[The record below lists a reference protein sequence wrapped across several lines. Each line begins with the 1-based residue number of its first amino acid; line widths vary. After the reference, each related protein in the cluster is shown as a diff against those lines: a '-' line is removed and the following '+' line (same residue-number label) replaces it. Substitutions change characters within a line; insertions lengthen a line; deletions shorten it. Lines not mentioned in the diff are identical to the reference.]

1 MNALPEPNARVRP
14 HADRGFTLIELII
27 ALTLSLLIGG
37 VVVAALITSLN
48 VSSSTSDQISDS
60 ADAGLLTS
68 FLTRDAQSS
77 GAIVPTTAARDTTVG
92 VSTSDWGG
100 CTQAPPLSL
109 VVRFS
114 WIEHTTALL
123 QSRVVVT
130 YAIDATNAQLT
141 RRVCRDSSTGVDVIL
156 ARHLAAA
163 VATCDTTNCSGTPVS
178 VSLTVTGSAT
188 RAPFAY
194 TLKASLRGDTQ
205 AAPTVTNSTPVPLL
219 ALGSGA
225 AAVCPNV
232 DIAGTGVVTVVG
244 NALVDG
250 LCGASPIKDDS
261 ALLTATGTKGAISGI
276 ADPFVGRVP
285 PTFTCPASGANP
297 TVGVSASASTIVVYP
312 SAVTVSTDTVFQPG
326 RFIFCKGLAITG
338 GRITGTDVLFYVV
351 TGTVD
356 VQAAATVDLTGR
368 STSDANLL
376 VWVAAA
382 NPQTVTIAGGPNVSS
397 LRGLIY
403 APTSKLQLSTVVAA
417 NIGGVNVQ
425 GLKVTGAG
433 QARFG
438 LPLPLVTF
446 SPSTLPAGLVG
457 VSYPTTTLTA
467 AGGTGPYVWS
477 TPWTSTTGL
486 PGGLN
491 INAAGVISGTPTAAG
506 TFTVT
511 VTVFDSTKQA
521 ASTNYT
527 ITITS
532 PVPVAV
538 ADSYT
543 TAEDT
548 PLSPAAPGVLANDT
562 DAQGLPLTAILVS
575 GVSHGTLTLSSNG
588 SFTYTPSLNFNGA
601 DSFTY
606 KANNG
611 SFDSNVVT
619 VSLTV
624 TAVNDAP
631 VNSVPGP
638 QETPKDAN
646 KVFSAGNSNAITISD
661 VDAGASTVQVT
672 LTATNGTITLPVLT
686 GLTFSAG
693 DGTADATMTFTGTIA
708 NINLGL
714 DGMTFAPAGG
724 FSGAATLTIITN
736 DLGKTGSGG
745 ALTDTDAVG
754 IYVNPL
760 GIFTGFVDIPSTGRP
775 GSTSYSAGTYTV
787 VAGKGTIGGTSDE
800 FQIVY
805 RSMTGDGRM
814 TARVVSVVGNDAGAQ
829 AGVTFRE
836 TLAPG
841 SVQATMDITKSNG
854 WEFLD
859 RQVTNGATT
868 SSQGAG
874 PVAPYWVRLTR
885 VGNLVTAER
894 SVDGVTWVGSTKT
907 ITMAPTIYIG
917 LAVSSHNNSNNLTT
931 ATFDNVT
938 VT

>member
-1 MNALPEPNARVRP
+1 
-14 HADRGFTLIELII
+14 
-27 ALTLSLLIGG
+27 
-37 VVVAALITSLN
+37 
-48 VSSSTSDQISDS
+48 
-60 ADAGLLTS
+60 
-68 FLTRDAQSS
+68 
-77 GAIVPTTAARDTTVG
+77 
-92 VSTSDWGG
+92 
-100 CTQAPPLSL
+100 
-109 VVRFS
+109 
-114 WIEHTTALL
+114 
-123 QSRVVVT
+123 
-130 YAIDATNAQLT
+130 
-141 RRVCRDSSTGVDVIL
+141 
-156 ARHLAAA
+156 
-163 VATCDTTNCSGTPVS
+163 
-178 VSLTVTGSAT
+178 
-188 RAPFAY
+188 
-194 TLKASLRGDTQ
+194 
-205 AAPTVTNSTPVPLL
+205 
-219 ALGSGA
+219 
-225 AAVCPNV
+225 
-232 DIAGTGVVTVVG
+232 
-244 NALVDG
+244 
-250 LCGASPIKDDS
+250 
-261 ALLTATGTKGAISGI
+261 
-276 ADPFVGRVP
+276 
-285 PTFTCPASGANP
+285 
-297 TVGVSASASTIVVYP
+297 
-312 SAVTVSTDTVFQPG
+312 
-326 RFIFCKGLAITG
+326 
-338 GRITGTDVLFYVV
+338 
-351 TGTVD
+351 
-356 VQAAATVDLTGR
+356 
-368 STSDANLL
+368 
-376 VWVAAA
+376 
-382 NPQTVTIAGGPNVSS
+382 
-397 LRGLIY
+397 
-403 APTSKLQLSTVVAA
+403 
-417 NIGGVNVQ
+417 
-425 GLKVTGAG
+425 
-433 QARFG
+433 
-438 LPLPLVTF
+438 
-446 SPSTLPAGLVG
+446 
-457 VSYPTTTLTA
+457 
-467 AGGTGPYVWS
+467 
-477 TPWTSTTGL
+477 
-486 PGGLN
+486 
-491 INAAGVISGTPTAAG
+491 VISGTPTAAG

-548 PLSPAAPGVLANDT
+548 PLSSAAPGVLANDT

-575 GVSHGTLTLSSNG
+575 GVSNGTLTLSSNG
-588 SFTYTPSLNFNGA
+588 SFTYTPSLNFNGS

-646 KVFSAGNSNAITISD
+646 KVFSAGNSNAITVSD

-672 LTATNGTITLPVLT
+672 LTATNGTITLPVVT

-708 NINLGL
+708 NINLRL

-736 DLGKTGSGG
+736 DQGHTGSGG

-841 SVQATMDITKSNG
+841 SVQGTMDITKSNG

-868 SSQGAG
+868 SVQGAG

-885 VGNLVTAER
+885 VGNLVTGER
-894 SVDGVTWVGSTKT
+894 SVDGVTWVGSSKT